1 MIKAEIPLFKDY
13 LKKAFGYISYQ
24 LVFAN
29 LDAIGIHIKKSGEV
43 VVITY
48 RGNRKVGF
56 IYDSGDLPPSKVVAI
71 YNDVPEDKNDLEAY
85 EKRTEGKVEILLMPK
100 NNYVF
105 VNEIEVKQI
114 KK

>member
-1 MIKAEIPLFKDY
+1 MIKAEIPL
-13 LKKAFGYISYQ
+13 LKADLMKSFGYISYQ
-24 LVFAN
+24 LIFAN
-29 LDAIGIHIKKSGEV
+29 LDAVGVQIKASGEV

-56 IYDSGDLPPSKVVAI
+56 IYDCGDLPASKVLGI
-71 YNDVPEDKNDLEAY
+71 YQDVPDDYNHLEAY
-85 EKRTEGKVEILLMPK
+85 EQKHAGKIEILVMPK

-105 VNEIEVKQI
+105 VEENKVKPI

>member
-1 MIKAEIPLFKDY
+1 MTNAEIPLLKDE
-13 LKKAFGYISYQ
+13 LRKAFGYLSYQ
-24 LVFAN
+24 LIFSN

-48 RGNRKVGF
+48 RGKEKVGF
-56 IYDSGDLPPSKVVAI
+56 IYDSGNLPENKVINI
-71 YNDVPEDKNDLEAY
+71 YQDVPADKNELEAY
-85 EKRTEGKVEILLMPK
+85 EKSQDGKIEILVMPK

-105 VNEIEVKQI
+105 VNENEVKQI